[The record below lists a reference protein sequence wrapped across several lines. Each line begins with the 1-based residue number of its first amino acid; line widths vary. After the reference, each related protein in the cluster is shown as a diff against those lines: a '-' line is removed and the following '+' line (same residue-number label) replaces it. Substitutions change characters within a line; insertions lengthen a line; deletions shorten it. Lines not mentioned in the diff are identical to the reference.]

1 MATATVIP
9 INNKRFAAVV
19 KTCNVYESEVI
30 SPNQCAPLV
39 IYDIPFKIRVQNITV
54 PGYSPF
60 DVPPIGIAIIGVNNY
75 IL

>member
-1 MATATVIP
+1 MATAIVIP
-9 INNKRFAAVV
+9 INNKRFSEVIE
-19 KTCNVYESEVI
+19 TCNVYKSEVI
-30 SPNQCAPLV
+30 NPNQCAPLV
-39 IYDIPFKIRVQNITV
+39 MYDIPFKIRIQNITV